1 MKPHPSIAVAGLGYW
16 GPHHARNL
24 GQLPGCRL
32 IALCDHDPER
42 LETIARQHPDTAC
55 FASFDEMLAT
65 ARPDAVVVATPL
77 QQHFPLAK
85 AALLSGCHVLVEKP
99 MAASSQ
105 ECRELI
111 QLARDRGLILMV
123 GHIFLFSAAIQQIK
137 KIIHDGTLGEIRY
150 INSQRLNLGLFHH
163 DINVVWD
170 LAPHDLSIMIH
181 LLGDLPDSVNCQ
193 GNASIIE
200 GIEDVANLSL
210 NFPGGRFATIQ
221 TSWLEPRKVRR
232 MTIVGTRGMVIYDDL
247 EPLEK
252 IRIYNTRVE
261 RPPHSESFGD
271 FQYSYHYGDC
281 HIPRIDQ
288 EEPLRRMCRHFLER
302 ITDRCPPLSCGE
314 RGLEVVSILEAC
326 ALSLKQKGTAIS
338 IADASAASGPP
349 GLSG

>member
-16 GPHHARNL
+16 GPHHARNFC
-24 GQLPGCRL
+24 QLPGCRL
-32 IALCDHDPER
+32 SALCDRDPVR
-42 LETIARQHPDTAC
+42 LAAIGRLHPDADC
-55 FASFDEMLAT
+55 FANFDEMLAS

-77 QQHFPLAK
+77 HQHFPLAR
-85 AALLSGCHVLVEKP
+85 AALLAGCHVLVEKP
-99 MAASSQ
+99 MAASPE

-111 QLARDRGLILMV
+111 QLARARGLTLMV
-123 GHIFLFSAAIQQIK
+123 GHIFLYSAAVQHIK
-137 KIIHDGTLGEIRY
+137 QLISEGVLGDIRY

-170 LAPHDLSIMIH
+170 LAPHDLSVMIH
-181 LLGDLPDSVNCQ
+181 LLEALPESVNCQ
-193 GNASIIE
+193 GNANIIE

-232 MTIVGTRGMVIYDDL
+232 MTIVGTRGMIILDDL

-261 RPPHSESFGD
+261 RPPHSDSFGD

-281 HIPRIDQ
+281 RIPRIDQ

-302 ITDRCPPLSCGE
+302 IADQQAPLSCGW
-314 RGLEVVSILEAC
+314 RGLEVVTILEAC
-326 ALSLKQKGTAIS
+326 AISLRQSGGAVPIGLHL
-338 IADASAASGPP
+338 AAEPDQP
-349 GLSG
+349 